1 MAVTPISA
9 TSAKASEIYRMN
21 SSQQLRGTSL
31 SKGPAKQA
39 AGTKS
44 DSVQFSREAFDR
56 LQELKQN
63 QINDT
68 LEAERANQDSDIKL
82 EESLRT
88 LELEGNASRDEIKKA
103 YHYAIQQYHPD
114 KHAHLPPEF
123 RKLAETKAKQITQA
137 YKTLLEHKAGQP
149 QK

>member
-1 MAVTPISA
+1 MAVTPTSV

-21 SSQQLRGTSL
+21 SSQQLRGPSL
-31 SKGPAKQA
+31 SKSPVKQA
-39 AGTKS
+39 AGIKS
-44 DSVQFSREAFDR
+44 DSVQFSQEAFDR

-63 QINDT
+63 EINDT
-68 LEAERANQDSDIKL
+68 LEADRANQENDSKL
-82 EESLRT
+82 GESLRT

-114 KHAHLPPEF
+114 KHSHLPPEF

-137 YKTLLEHKAGQP
+137 YKTLLKHKAGLP